1 MGGTRRCCPG
11 GVGRYESA
19 RTPCVP
25 AGPLP
30 LFPVPSPLPGNA
42 SFLGRVEVARRGGG
56 AGGVHLSLTARL
68 QGEGRGDGGRQCQWR
83 LLLTLGAPCPLPC
96 DIGCILCPQ
105 PRSDSLG
112 SSSDKTQP
120 SVTEAEA
127 GAEPG
132 GGPRPRR
139 PILLPNL
146 SPARPRGSLVSLLGE
161 ELPPFSALVSSPSL
175 SPAPSPALAGR
186 GHSPSPHGPPRGSA
200 AWKPPQLLI
209 PPLGT
214 FGPPDLSPR

>member
-1 MGGTRRCCPG
+1 MG
-11 GVGRYESA
+11 
-19 RTPCVP
+19 TP
-25 AGPLP
+25 
-30 LFPVPSPLPGNA
+30 
-42 SFLGRVEVARRGGG
+42 FLGFSAAGRRERGWG
-56 AGGVHLSLTARL
+56 AAATS
-68 QGEGRGDGGRQCQWR
+68 EGRR
-83 LLLTLGAPCPLPC
+83 LMKGLLFTVLQHQLP
-96 DIGCILCPQ
+96 LCPQ
-105 PRSDSLG
+105 PHSESLG
-112 SSSDKTQP
+112 SSSDKTLP
-120 SVTEAEA
+120 SITEAEA

-132 GGPRPRR
+132 GSSRPRR

-175 SPAPSPALAGR
+175 SPSPSPALAGQ
-186 GHSPSPHGPPRGSA
+186 GHSPSPLGPPRGSA

>member
-1 MGGTRRCCPG
+1 MGVSSNPAHVSLQGLSRFSRSPRLSQVTLPSWVGSRWH
-11 GVGRYESA
+11 GVGAPFPGCSA
-19 RTPCVP
+19 SGQRE
-25 AGPLP
+25 GGWGS
-30 LFPVPSPLPGNA
+30 SPRP
-42 SFLGRVEVARRGGG
+42 R
-56 AGGVHLSLTARL
+56 
-68 QGEGRGDGGRQCQWR
+68 R
-83 LLLTLGAPCPLPC
+83 LLLREGACCLLSC
-96 DIGCILCPQ
+96 DISGPLCPQ
-105 PRSDSLG
+105 PRSESLG
-112 SSSDKTQP
+112 SSSDKTLP

-139 PILLPNL
+139 PLLLPNL

-175 SPAPSPALAGR
+175 SPSSLSPALAGR